1 LSEDLRRLDPD
12 DLFGEVITKSFG
24 AKSKPVVKPATKTAV
39 KAASKPVKSTKKA
52 K

>member
-24 AKSKPVVKPATKTAV
+24 AKAKPTVKPATKTTV
-39 KAASKPVKSTKKA
+39 KAAAKPIKSVKKA